1 MPVSRV
7 VQVIVAVPLPTA
19 FTTPF
24 ESTVATF
31 LLLERQISDLS
42 VVSSGSTVATSAFV
56 LPTYTVQLKRLS
68 ETEVDLTIFFTVT
81 MQVATKPPS
90 SLMQVMVVVPALLPS
105 TVPFWST
112 EAMLS
117 LSVIQLTFLFVAF
130 SG

>member
-1 MPVSRV
+1 M
-7 VQVIVAVPLPTA
+7 QVIVAVPLPTA

-42 VVSSGSTVATSAFV
+42 VVFSGSTVATSAFV